1 MVAVRRSLLAG
12 QSRRDIVRPRAAS
25 RARSTSAVVRGER
38 VPNVEQLVTEAV
50 LGTLAGWESYYV
62 IVGSSAAA
70 LTGLQFV
77 VMALVAEVSKR
88 ASEDQIS
95 AFGTPSIVHFCVAL
109 LTSAVL
115 SAPWR
120 SLASAALALGISGL
134 AGMLYVA
141 IVIRRAR
148 RQKGYQP
155 VFEDWLWHAAL
166 PVVAYG
172 ALAGGAVG
180 LMRREHESL
189 FVIAAATLLLVFI
202 GIHNAWDTV
211 IFITLTR
218 GESAGQREP
227 ASAPSDEAAGI

>member
-1 MVAVRRSLLAG
+1 M
-12 QSRRDIVRPRAAS
+12 
-25 RARSTSAVVRGER
+25 
-38 VPNVEQLVTEAV
+38 TEAV
-50 LGTLAGWESYYV
+50 PGALAGWESYYV

-77 VMALVAEVSKR
+77 VMALVAEVVER
-88 ASEDQIS
+88 ASEDQIN

-109 LTSAVL
+109 LTSATL

-120 SLASAALALGISGL
+120 SLASAALVLGITGL
-134 AGMLYVA
+134 AGLLYAA

-155 VFEDWLWHAAL
+155 VLEDWLWHAAL

-172 ALAGGAVG
+172 AVTGGAAW
-180 LMRREHESL
+180 LTRREHESL

-211 IFITLTR
+211 TFITLTR
-218 GESAGQREP
+218 GRQVRQPERAPDGTGPESSLASSATEP
-227 ASAPSDEAAGI
+227 RA

>member
-1 MVAVRRSLLAG
+1 M
-12 QSRRDIVRPRAAS
+12 
-25 RARSTSAVVRGER
+25 ARC
-38 VPNVEQLVTEAV
+38 VEEVSNAEQPVTEVVPEA
-50 LGTLAGWESYYV
+50 LAGWESYYV

-77 VMALVAEVSKR
+77 VMALVAEVSTR

-109 LTSAVL
+109 LTSAAL

-120 SLASAALALGISGL
+120 SLASAALVLGTVGL
-134 AGMLYVA
+134 AGLLYAA

-148 RQKGYQP
+148 RQEGYQP

-172 ALAGGAVG
+172 ALTGGAAG
-180 LMRREHESL
+180 LTRREHESL
-189 FVIAAATLLLVFI
+189 FVMAAATLLLVFI

-218 GESAGQREP
+218 GESGRQRARAPEGAEQEATGAASAREP
-227 ASAPSDEAAGI
+227 GS